1 MPLVYKP
8 EPAEVN
14 QVVKAHLGEMASKKA
29 FRTPALAKMMLREAA
44 PPPTPTQALPV
55 YHLGLKDLAEKGDT
69 TSAALKS
76 WRFLVKQGEEIVAS
90 ADAII
95 GPDKKPVFSHV
106 NEGPLVKGA
115 VLGIQAANSN
125 DEIKKGQYEVR
136 LLMIPAIYV
145 AALWL
150 VDAAGKRDLAVPLE
164 PTAPPLVA
172 NKVIPLNELMTIAQ
186 KLAKASLS
194 AQQPDQALGG

>member
-1 MPLVYKP
+1 
-8 EPAEVN
+8 
-14 QVVKAHLGEMASKKA
+14 
-29 FRTPALAKMMLREAA
+29 
-44 PPPTPTQALPV
+44 
-55 YHLGLKDLAEKGDT
+55 
-69 TSAALKS
+69 
-76 WRFLVKQGEEIVAS
+76 
-90 ADAII
+90 
-95 GPDKKPVFSHV
+95 
-106 NEGPLVKGA
+106 
-115 VLGIQAANSN
+115 LGIQAANSN

-145 AALWL
+145 ASLWL

-194 AQQPDQALGG
+194 SQQPDQALGG

>member
-95 GPDKKPVFSHV
+95 GPDKKTRFLPRQRRTPS
-106 NEGPLVKGA
+106 KRRR
-115 VLGIQAANSN
+115 LGDS
-125 DEIKKGQYEVR
+125 
-136 LLMIPAIYV
+136 
-145 AALWL
+145 
-150 VDAAGKRDLAVPLE
+150 
-164 PTAPPLVA
+164 
-172 NKVIPLNELMTIAQ
+172 
-186 KLAKASLS
+186 SC
-194 AQQPDQALGG
+194 

>member
-1 MPLVYKP
+1 MPLVFKP

-14 QVVKAHLGEMASKKA
+14 QVVKAHLNEMTSKRA
-29 FRTPALAKMMLREAA
+29 FRTPNLAKMMLQETAQTPA
-44 PPPTPTQALPV
+44 PTQALPV
-55 YHLGLKDLAEKGDT
+55 YHLGLKDLAEKGNT
-69 TSAALKS
+69 TSASLKS
-76 WRFLVKQGEEIVAS
+76 WRYMVKQGEEVVAS

-95 GPDKKPVFSHV
+95 GPDKKPVFSHI

-115 VLGIQAANSN
+115 LLGIQAANAN

-150 VDAAGKRDLAVPLE
+150 VDSAGKRDLAVPIE
-164 PTAPPLVA
+164 PNVPPLVA
-172 NKVIPLNELMTIAQ
+172 NKVIPLTEMMTIVQ
-186 KLAKASLS
+186 KLAKVSLS
-194 AQQPDQALGG
+194 AQKPDQALGG